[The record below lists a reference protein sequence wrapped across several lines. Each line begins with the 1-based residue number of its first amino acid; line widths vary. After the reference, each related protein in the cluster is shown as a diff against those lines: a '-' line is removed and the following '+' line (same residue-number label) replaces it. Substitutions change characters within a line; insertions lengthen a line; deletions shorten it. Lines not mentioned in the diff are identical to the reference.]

1 MSARFDKLTERQK
14 DCLRLVLTGRSSKHI
29 AEILVISPATVDT
42 HLKAACKA
50 LEQNDRGIAARMFDA
65 WERETPTQ
73 KLGNQSEPLA
83 EALPDAPA
91 MVADEATGGK
101 PEPTLMVR
109 DKSVAYHLGNPPPPR
124 SFLSLLLPRIGG
136 PAYDLRMG
144 TRIKVI
150 AVQVVILVIAF
161 TLFAGSVLGAAWY
174 LALLNKH
181 GG

>member
-1 MSARFDKLTERQK
+1 MSGRFDKLTDRQK

-29 AEILVISPATVDT
+29 AEMLGISPATVDQ
-42 HLKAACKA
+42 HLKTACKL
-50 LEQNDRGIAARMFDA
+50 LEQNNRGAAARMMDE
-65 WERETPTQ
+65 WERETPPQ

-83 EALPDAPA
+83 EAPPNAPA
-91 MVADEATGGK
+91 VEPDEATDAK
-101 PEPTLMVR
+101 PASTLVVR
-109 DKSVAYHLGNPPPPR
+109 DKSVAYHLGSPLSPR

-136 PAYDLRMG
+136 PPYDLKTG